1 MGFPTPVLIIYQGVL
16 FGRQEYE
23 KNLFQKV
30 HRKCKYEN
38 EMARS
43 TDMVNAGKR
52 SRLYPFLNCDYLN
65 IGKKCKIC
73 AKISQLLS
81 VPFWG
86 GRHGKK

>member
-1 MGFPTPVLIIYQGVL
+1 MGFLTPVRKKYI
-16 FGRQEYE
+16 E
-23 KNLFQKV
+23 KNILQKV
-30 HRKCKYEN
+30 HRKLRGKYEN
-38 EMARS
+38 EMGRS